1 MFSCCV
7 PTSRGSGFQ
16 KPQGCG
22 FFKCCRLWFHRHT
35 PRLKAFARRRPKSS
49 TQEMGQEWEEE
60 IQCSTSLMNRKVPCT
75 ANRGQCGLKVSA
87 GSEVIKTGRA
97 AGVECLPRAEMPGV
111 ESKPMYMVVI
121 PLIHCPNVEEPP
133 EPLANLEKEQARAS
147 AIQVPKC
154 LSSHQAQLINQ
165 LRPLSN
171 ITKPRKEPT
180 PALTV
185 GPYEA
190 SGPEVIEQVT
200 AAGAECLA
208 RAEMPAAESEP
219 MHVVVTPLIHC
230 PDVEEPPAPLA
241 TPEEE

>member
-16 KPQGCG
+16 KPQGCD
-22 FFKCCRLWFHRHT
+22 FFKCCRLWFHHHT

-75 ANRGQCGLKVSA
+75 ANRGQCGLKGSA
-87 GSEVIKTGRA
+87 GSEVIKTDTA
-97 AGVECLPRAEMPGV
+97 AGVECLPRAKMPGV
-111 ESKPMYMVVI
+111 ESKPMHMVVT

-133 EPLANLEKEQARAS
+133 EPLANLEKEQAQAS

-171 ITKPRKEPT
+171 ITNHAKSPPQLLLWGLMKPQGMR
-180 PALTV
+180 
-185 GPYEA
+185 
-190 SGPEVIEQVT
+190 
-200 AAGAECLA
+200 
-208 RAEMPAAESEP
+208 
-219 MHVVVTPLIHC
+219 
-230 PDVEEPPAPLA
+230 
-241 TPEEE
+241 